1 MNSPDAN
8 RISSQSGG
16 NTITSATFNR
26 RAFLGTLGV
35 AGLGVLAGCTSASQ
49 DTASQGTVKFET
61 GGNEKQLRQ
70 AAATFLGSGTGTM
83 YKVPNCNCC
92 LEYKQYLETTTEA
105 SIDVVKVDD
114 LARIKDKYNVPRDVE
129 SCHTLDIGEYFI
141 EGHVPREAI
150 GKLALEKPDIL
161 GIALPDMP
169 AGSPGMSGQKTEE
182 FVIYAVEKDGSSH
195 EFMRI

>member
-1 MNSPDAN
+1 MNSPDTN
-8 RISSQSGG
+8 RISPQSSK
-16 NTITSATFNR
+16 NTTTSATFNR

-49 DTASQGTVKFET
+49 GTVNFET

-70 AAATFLGSGTGTM
+70 AAATFLGSATM

-105 SIDVVKVDD
+105 SIDIVKVDD
-114 LARIKDKYNVPRDVE
+114 LARIKDNYNVPRGVE
-129 SCHTLDIGEYFI
+129 SCHTLDSREYFI

-169 AGSPGMSGQKTEE
+169 AGSPGMAGQKTEE
-182 FVIYAVEKDGSSH
+182 FVIYAVEKDDSYY

>member
-1 MNSPDAN
+1 MKSSDTDQSPIRSTKTA
-8 RISSQSGG
+8 
-16 NTITSATFNR
+16 TIGVTSNR

-35 AGLGVLAGCTSASQ
+35 AGLGALAGCMSTSADQS
-49 DTASQGTVKFET
+49 TVNFET

-70 AAATFLGSGTGTM
+70 AAATFLGSATM

-105 SIDVVKVDD
+105 KINVVKVDD
-114 LARIKDKYNVPRDVE
+114 LAQIKDKYSVPRNVE
-129 SCHTLDIGEYFI
+129 SCHTLDVGEYFI

-150 GKLALEKPDIL
+150 GKLALKKADIL

-182 FVIYAVEKDGSSH
+182 FAIYAVEKDGSSY
-195 EFMRI
+195 EFMSI